1 MSSPDG
7 TPQKPNHPRTRQMSH
22 SVDGGF
28 GGMLSQLSVHVEI
41 WDGEDSRDN
50 STMKIEWKQ
59 REYIFHVRDWRVMCS
74 YKGVRADEEV
84 LSNRLMVAITVHYGH
99 KNDR

>member
-50 STMKIEWKQ
+50 STMKIE
-59 REYIFHVRDWRVMCS
+59 
-74 YKGVRADEEV
+74 
-84 LSNRLMVAITVHYGH
+84 
-99 KNDR
+99 